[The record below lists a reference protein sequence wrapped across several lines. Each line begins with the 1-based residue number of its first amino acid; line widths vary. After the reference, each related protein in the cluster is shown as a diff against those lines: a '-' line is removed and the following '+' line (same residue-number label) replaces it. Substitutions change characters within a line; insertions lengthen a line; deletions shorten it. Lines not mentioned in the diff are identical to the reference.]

1 MHSSKIEFFYFV
13 GIDHWHIS
21 HEKLTFRNTFIM
33 NIHLDVEIAIQLLIS
48 FAVGAAIGLEREY
61 RSKAAG
67 FRTMIMIC
75 LGSTIFTEI
84 SIHLGGANPD
94 RIAAAIVSGIGFL
107 GAGVIFKDGLTVTGI
122 TTATTIWIASALGM
136 AVGAGEYF
144 IAVVGSAV
152 VLVILTLLENVQ
164 GYVERLH
171 QTRLYRI
178 NFQGAEDYSEE
189 LENKIKALKLSFK
202 KRRDMKEESFYILIY
217 EVYGREKQIE
227 LFNEVLKKEPRVISF
242 GY

>member
-1 MHSSKIEFFYFV
+1 
-13 GIDHWHIS
+13 
-21 HEKLTFRNTFIM
+21 M
-33 NIHLDVEIAIQLLIS
+33 NLNMDMEIALRLLIS
-48 FAVGAAIGLEREY
+48 FGVGAAIGLEREY

-84 SIHLGGANPD
+84 SIHLGGENPD
-94 RIAAAIVSGIGFL
+94 RIAASIVSGIGFL

-144 IAVVGSAV
+144 IAIVGSIV
-152 VLVILTLLENVQ
+152 VLFILTVLENMQV
-164 GYVERLH
+164 YVERWH

-178 NFQGAEDYSEE
+178 NVRGAEDFSLE
-189 LENKIKALKLSFK
+189 LERLIKDVDLKFK
-202 KRRDMKEESFYILIY
+202 KRRDMKEENYFVLIY
-217 EVYGREKQIE
+217 EVFGQEDRIDT
-227 LFNEVLKKEPRVISF
+227 FNNLLKKEPRIISF